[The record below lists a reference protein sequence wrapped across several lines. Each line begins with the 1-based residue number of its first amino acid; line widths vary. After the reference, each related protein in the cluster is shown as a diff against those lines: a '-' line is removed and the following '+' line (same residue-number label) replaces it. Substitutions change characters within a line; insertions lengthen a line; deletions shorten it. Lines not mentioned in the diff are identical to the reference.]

1 VCVCWGILNC
11 FWQPAGLAHALE
23 TLQLPTHW
31 SVWHHSSCWVR
42 HGWGCRPYAALPL
55 AVTNDIRHQLACGQL
70 LGRRKETS
78 FEPRRGRGIVSPK
91 FANFVKC
98 GLQGVAH
105 ANPLLSPLYQGA
117 ILLRS
122 PLSTMRFFGMSGIW
136 GWPPI
141 CTPYMWGWPPIC
153 APCALHMHVG
163 LWRLRPPISYL
174 HFAPAACGVGRWPP
188 IALHPLHAT
197 CYMPHHVCGAAGLAS
212 YFHPLHVELASY
224 CTPYI
229 LHNT

>member
-105 ANPLLSPLYQGA
+105 ANPLLSPA
-117 ILLRS
+117 IPRRNFT
-122 PLSTMRFFGMSGIW
+122 PLSTPHYAFLWYERDLGLASYLHPLHVGLASYLCPLRLTHACGVVAVAASYLLFAL
-136 GWPPI
+136 
-141 CTPYMWGWPPIC
+141 CTRCMWGWPL
-153 APCALHMHVG
+153 A
-163 LWRLRPPISYL
+163 SYC
-174 HFAPAACGVGRWPP
+174 FAPATCYMLHATSCMWGCGAGLLFPPLTCGVGLL
-188 IALHPLHAT
+188 LHPLHLT
-197 CYMPHHVCGAAGLAS
+197 
-212 YFHPLHVELASY
+212 
-224 CTPYI
+224 
-229 LHNT
+229 